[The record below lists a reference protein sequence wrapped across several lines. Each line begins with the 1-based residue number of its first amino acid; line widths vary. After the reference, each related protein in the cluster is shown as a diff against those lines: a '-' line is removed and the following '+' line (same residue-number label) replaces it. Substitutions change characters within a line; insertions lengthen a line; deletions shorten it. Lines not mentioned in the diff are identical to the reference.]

1 MSKYVVTGPV
11 AFMGHPPGDTFEAEL
26 DPALEARAIAR
37 GSIKKT
43 TRKKEDGDAETD
55 RATGQTHD

>member
-1 MSKYVVTGPV
+1 MSKYVVSGPV
-11 AFMGHPPGDTFEAEL
+11 AFMGHSPGETFEADL
-26 DPALEARAIAR
+26 DAELEARALAR

-55 RATGQTHD
+55 RATGQAHD

>member
-1 MSKYVVTGPV
+1 MTKYTVSGPT
-11 AFMGHPPGDTFEAEL
+11 AFMGHAPGETFDADL
-26 DPALEARAIAR
+26 DDALEARALDR

-55 RATGQTHD
+55 RATRPDHG